1 MKQSTLIW
9 TILCISGAL
18 FLTVR
23 YLKTGM
29 GDQFVRETTVERV
42 RAINPEAAKDPKA
55 EKFVWVDPNSEKA
68 NDFDLSA
75 PGLERK
81 KWVESA
87 GVTYRS
93 YMESQKDPK
102 LKGSIVFSPAR
113 TIGIW
118 LAALLTLAVLSFL
131 YADNPFYKLAEAIFI
146 GSSAAYQMVIAFWT
160 VIVPNLMAK
169 LVPGVAH
176 SWSMPGL
183 EADTARE
190 WWFMVPLVLSI
201 LLLWRLM
208 PKGGWISRWP
218 LAFFI
223 GATAGIRLIAYMKSD
238 FAYQIKETIIPLVVL
253 RRYANLEWL
262 PSFGNHPL
270 VVLIPHTY
278 FDLWASVGNITIVI
292 GVLSCLVYFFFSFE
306 HKGITG
312 KTARLGIWFLMI
324 TFGAGFGYT
333 VMARIAL
340 LAARFQFLV
349 DDWLWLIDPLHKR
362 FLG

>member
-9 TILCISGAL
+9 TILCISGAI

-23 YLKTGM
+23 YLNTGM
-29 GDQFVRETTVERV
+29 GDQYVRETTVERV
-42 RAINPEAAKDPKA
+42 RAINPDAANDPDA
-55 EKFVWVDPNSEKA
+55 EPFVWVDPKSEKA
-68 NDFDLSA
+68 KDFDLSA

-81 KWVESA
+81 KWVESEGA
-87 GVTYRS
+87 TYRS

-102 LKGSIVFSPAR
+102 LQGSIVFSPWR

-118 LAALLTLAVLSFL
+118 VAALLTLAVLSFL
-131 YADNPFYKLAEAIFI
+131 YGDNPFYKLAEAIFI

-160 VIVPNLMAK
+160 VLVPNLMAK

-183 EADTARE
+183 DAGTERE
-190 WWFMVPLVLSI
+190 WLFIVPFILSI

-223 GATAGIRLIAYMKSD
+223 GATAGFRLIVYLQSD
-238 FAYQIKETIIPLVVL
+238 FASQIKETIIPLAVL
-253 RRYANLEWL
+253 T
-262 PSFGNHPL
+262 PSKH
-270 VVLIPHTY
+270 
-278 FDLWASVGNITIVI
+278 FDLWPSLGNITIVI

-362 FLG
+362 FIG